1 VAIVASP
8 WFLGSANWQEQ
19 IYLTLLM
26 ILAGGLMLAEWGQRW
41 WVGGNSEDFRLPA
54 VSAILLAGALFASLQ
69 AIPWFSPHGPS
80 SWAPRT
86 IQLQRWF
93 LGESNPAIAQQ
104 LRLADQAEASGHAI
118 AGGAI
123 EGLPKLALSVEP
135 LHTRAAVAGLA
146 MSALMVWIGA
156 TCFSTPRWQLVAMVT
171 LTVLGTLVGVF
182 GLIHI
187 LSWSQF
193 NPFGLRADRSFAF
206 FVSKNSAGG
215 FLNLC
220 LSAALGLATW
230 AFLRPR
236 TRDQRYSYGEE
247 SPAIRVIRYVEDA
260 LAQLTTPQ
268 IASVIAVAFLLAC
281 VLSTGSRGAAISA
294 AAACFLTLLL
304 SGFDKQNLGR
314 WIFAAI
320 VMLLGASLIVA
331 FEIDQRLAKR
341 FGLLLTSAAE
351 SQSQAGRLYIWG
363 IAIQAFAFFWGTG
376 SGLGTFHFS
385 HLPFQHPSATGW
397 YYHAE
402 SLYLQALVDLG
413 WIGGLMVILIAYALI
428 RGLRRIGG
436 QLPKSQSKLSELK
449 KNFAPIYVVGLTLV
463 VSQGLHSFVD
473 FALILP
479 SLFLP
484 ASLLA
489 GMVIGMYRQRLLFD
503 QGRGVNFLAPESWGR
518 PGGRETSG
526 GGRWGGG
533 AASLAEPSS
542 GRSHQVSSQRMAG
555 WEPASLMLA
564 VLLLVSSLSS
574 MWALARVKAMNAWL
588 TRHEQ
593 VDPTLRVASP
603 SAYLAGLW
611 GHGWHLA
618 SIQQVPE
625 ALRLLAESVLYEFR
639 TEKLDQLLEEAAG
652 RRTVS
657 NDETSPLLVRMAM
670 ADKER
675 ELAESTPPK
684 PFDQLQGRDLLGGD
698 KQFSRWTKARELILR
713 AHYASPL
720 DWQVAWDRL
729 LVDPDIQIRR
739 WNGWHDRVHQL
750 TRHVPQ
756 KSFQLGLIARHAAE
770 DRPRSEE
777 LWRET
782 LQLDPSRTPTV
793 ASLFAID
800 TPDGEVPLSIFPA
813 TPSYLFQLLNNPFT
827 AATFP
832 KTHEQL
838 WLALESSATQLARN
852 DPWRGRWLSNVA
864 AHFGRTDDELAFL
877 EEAVRYSPLDRN
889 LRLVWVDRLASLGEL
904 ALAIKQ
910 AEFCLSLAPDD
921 PQTAAVVKQLK
932 DRQRAEDQSNAA
944 PETEQ

>member
-1 VAIVASP
+1 VP
-8 WFLGSANWQEQ
+8 Q
-19 IYLTLLM
+19 
-26 ILAGGLMLAEWGQRW
+26 
-41 WVGGNSEDFRLPA
+41 
-54 VSAILLAGALFASLQ
+54 
-69 AIPWFSPHGPS
+69 
-80 SWAPRT
+80 T

-93 LGESNPAIAQQ
+93 LGESNPAIAQ
-104 LRLADQAEASGHAI
+104 RLGLTDQAEASGNAVT
-118 AGGAI
+118 GGAI

-135 LHTRAAVAGLA
+135 LHTRAAVAGLV

-171 LTVLGTLVGVF
+171 LTLLGTVVGVF

-260 LAQLTTPQ
+260 LAQLTTAQ

-294 AAACFLTLLL
+294 AAACFVALLL

-314 WIFAAI
+314 WMFAAI

-341 FGLLLTSAAE
+341 FGLLLSSAAAE
-351 SQSQAGRLYIWG
+351 SQSQAGRLYIWQV
-363 IAIQAFAFFWGTG
+363 AMHAFAFFWGTG

-413 WIGGLMVILIAYALI
+413 WIGGLMVILVAYALI
-428 RGLRRIGG
+428 RGLRRIGAE
-436 QLPKSQSKLSELK
+436 LPKSQSKLSELK
-449 KNFAPIYVVGLTLV
+449 KNFGPIYVVGLTLV

-503 QGRGVNFLAPESWGR
+503 QGRGVNFLTPESWGR
-518 PGGRETSG
+518 PGAREASVR
-526 GGRWGGG
+526 GRWGAG
-533 AASLAEPSS
+533 APALAESS
-542 GRSHQVSSQRMAG
+542 AGRSDKVSTRRAAG
-555 WEPASLMLA
+555 WEPAILMLA
-564 VLLLVSSLSS
+564 VLLLITSLSS

-657 NDETSPLLVRMAM
+657 QDETSPLLVRMGM

-675 ELAESTPPK
+675 ELAESAPPK
-684 PFDQLQGRDLLGGD
+684 LFDQQQYRALLGGD
-698 KQFSRWTKARELILR
+698 KQFSRWAKARELILR
-713 AHYASPL
+713 AHHASPL
-720 DWQVAWDRL
+720 DWQIAWDRL
-729 LVDPDIQIRR
+729 LVDPDIQIRT
-739 WNGWHDRVHQL
+739 WNGWHDRIHQL

-756 KSFQLGLIARHAAE
+756 KSFQLGLIARHAAD
-770 DRPRSEE
+770 DRPRCEA

-782 LQLDPSRTPTV
+782 LQLDPSRTSTV
-793 ASLFAID
+793 ATLLAMD
-800 TPDGEVPLSIFPA
+800 TPDGEVPLSIFPT
-813 TPSYLFQLLNNPFT
+813 TPSYLFQLLNTPFT

-832 KTHEQL
+832 QTHEQL

-889 LRLVWVDRLASLGEL
+889 LRLVWVDRLASQGQL

-932 DRQRAEDQSNAA
+932 DRQQAEEQTETL
-944 PETEQ
+944 PEAEQ